1 MDVRYETL
9 EDDLESGLFK
19 TRLEIELTAGFRIL
33 HQAGERLP
41 PASHYAARI
50 AEIVAKGA
58 AEPLSADLAYHTY
71 QEILAACEHARAK
84 VLGEEVLPS

>member
-9 EDDLESGLFK
+9 EDDIVSGVFK
-19 TRLEIELTAGFRIL
+19 ARLEIELTAGFRLL
-33 HQAGERLP
+33 HEAGERLP

-50 AEIVAKGA
+50 AEIVGKGA
-58 AEPLSADLAYHTY
+58 QEPLSADLAFHAY
-71 QEILAACEHARAK
+71 QEILAACEEARAK